1 MDGGK
6 RSVMINV
13 FPRWAEEAAEAAS
26 ALTLR
31 RVVSQEKGMYRI
43 AGPEGE
49 QAACLSGKFRLGVE
63 TASEYPVVGDY
74 VLVDASRGELAV
86 IKRVLPRKSLF
97 VRKAAGTKRTEQ
109 AVAANIDTVFLCM
122 ALNRD
127 FNLRRLER
135 YLAVAWDSGAT
146 PVALLTKADLADD
159 LEEKTAAVQRTAPG
173 TALIVTSALE
183 SLGLDQLAP
192 YLEEG
197 ATVAFVG
204 SSGVGKST
212 LVNRFLGEERLAT
225 NGLRNDDRGRHT
237 TTRRELLCLPCGAM
251 VIDTPGM
258 RELGMWETGDGLG
271 AAFSEIEALSAACRF
286 RNCTHTSEPGCAV
299 QAAIAAGE
307 LDLERWLSYRK
318 LAAESAYAKN
328 AEQSAYA
335 KEKKFK
341 AIAKLNKQMKK
352 R

>member
-13 FPRWAEEAAEAAS
+13 FPHWAEEAAEAAS

-173 TALIVTSALE
+173 TALIVTSAADCDLCT
-183 SLGLDQLAP
+183 GIA
-192 YLEEG
+192 G
-197 ATVAFVG
+197 AG
-204 SSGVGKST
+204 S
-212 LVNRFLGEERLAT
+212 
-225 NGLRNDDRGRHT
+225 
-237 TTRRELLCLPCGAM
+237 
-251 VIDTPGM
+251 
-258 RELGMWETGDGLG
+258 
-271 AAFSEIEALSAACRF
+271 AC
-286 RNCTHTSEPGCAV
+286 
-299 QAAIAAGE
+299 AI
-307 LDLERWLSYRK
+307 S
-318 LAAESAYAKN
+318 
-328 AEQSAYA
+328 
-335 KEKKFK
+335 
-341 AIAKLNKQMKK
+341 
-352 R
+352 